1 MAVRRD
7 YLLQL
12 AQQVAQ
18 MLAAILGHREAGRS
32 AEAGL
37 VAEEACAQL
46 IGLPLATVR
55 GLTPE
60 SLAGLLAQNEAQ
72 RVGRSVL
79 LAELLMQDA
88 ALSAEAGR
96 TVAAQCSQLQ
106 AFCLLDDAL
115 GELPAAEADTYRP
128 KQAALARQLG
138 ALRHVPYVQ
147 QRLHA
152 YETRPPR

>member
-72 RVGRSVL
+72 RVGRSVW
-79 LAELLMQDA
+79 LAELLIEDA
-88 ALSAEAGR
+88 ALNAAAVQPAAGVLPARRCAGGVARSRGGHVSAEAGR
-96 TVAAQCSQLQ
+96 AGSPVDVA
-106 AFCLLDDAL
+106 
-115 GELPAAEADTYRP
+115 PPR
-128 KQAALARQLG
+128 
-138 ALRHVPYVQ
+138 ALRATTFT
-147 QRLHA
+147 RL
-152 YETRPPR
+152 